1 MTHVVFSND
10 SVIDKRAITIMG
22 VSSKD
27 GPSAIGFFGTGLKYA
42 IATILRNGMSIKIHA
57 GLETLEFSSRKEKIR
72 NDEFEIVL
80 MNGQEL
86 GFTTALGRKWEVW
99 QAFREIYS
107 NCLDESGEIFESEDD
122 VAACEGKT
130 IIQVY
135 GSGFLE
141 KYHSRFDIFIDRR
154 VQPYVSGRDVIVYPG
169 SGIFYRGVLVKDKV
183 VTRYRY
189 NISRSIDLTE
199 DRTAK
204 YDFQV
209 KGAIRDVVVRSVCA
223 EFIEEM
229 VTMSVG
235 EYFEGDI
242 DYEESDS
249 VPSDVFM
256 HVVGR
261 LRLERMADLKLS
273 AWKLYLKHSK
283 SDHDEVF
290 VELND
295 IEAEQLRRAVKLSAR
310 LGFGVDEYPI
320 VVCDTLGDGVLALAD
335 REKRRIMLTRVLFCH
350 GVLHLSRALIEEY
363 IHIRH
368 GYDDCTRE
376 MQNYIFDRMVHF
388 GMASIG
394 EVA

>member
-1 MTHVVFSND
+1 
-10 SVIDKRAITIMG
+10 MG

-27 GPSAIGFFGTGLKYA
+27 NSNAIGFFGTGLKYA
-42 IATILRNGMSIKIHA
+42 IATILRNRMSITIHA

-72 NDEFEIVL
+72 NDEFDVVL

-107 NCLDESGEIFESEDD
+107 NCLDEGGEIFESGDD
-122 VAACEGKT
+122 VEACEGKT

-141 KYHSRFDIFIDRR
+141 RYHDRFNIFIDKS
-154 VQPYVSGRDVIVYPG
+154 VIPYTTSRSTEVYVG
-169 SGIFYRGVLVKDKV
+169 SGIFYRGVLVKDKIM
-183 VTRYRY
+183 TRYRY
-189 NISRSIDLTE
+189 NVLNPIDLTE

-209 KGAIRDVVVRSVCA
+209 KNAIRDTVVGSACA

-229 VTMSVG
+229 VTMKSNDC
-235 EYFEGDI
+235 FEGDI
-242 DYEESDS
+242 DYEESDA

-256 HVVGR
+256 HVVRR
-261 LRLERMADLKLS
+261 LRQERMADLKLS
-273 AWKLYLKHSK
+273 AWELYLKHSK
-283 SDHDEVF
+283 SAHDEVF

-295 IEAEQLRRAVKLSAR
+295 IEKAQLKKAVGLSLAI
-310 LGFGVDEYPI
+310 GFNVAEYPI
-320 VVCDTLGDGVLALAD
+320 VVFDTLGNGVLAAAD
-335 REKRRIMLTRVLFCH
+335 RDKRRILLTRNLFCH

-376 MQNYIFDRMVHF
+376 MQNYIFDKMVHF